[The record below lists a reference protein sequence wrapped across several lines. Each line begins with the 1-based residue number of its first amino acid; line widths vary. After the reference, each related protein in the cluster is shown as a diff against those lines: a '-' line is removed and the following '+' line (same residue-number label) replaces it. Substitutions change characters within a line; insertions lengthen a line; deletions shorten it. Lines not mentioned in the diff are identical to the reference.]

1 MTRSSIGFGISRGP
15 HESGNRSR
23 RHGLRRSLAAIEQS
37 IKTHGQSQVAKDW
50 AAKLLSGNAA
60 VTVRERADFFARDIR
75 VRVRLVNMTGE
86 EAPTFSGAIYLGYG
100 DADDLAAAI
109 GTLCEASGIETRVV
123 LEKVSEHGWTC
134 HLEVK
139 LESGEWYR
147 P

>member
-1 MTRSSIGFGISRGP
+1 MSQGTVP
-15 HESGNRSR
+15 EDT
-23 RHGLRRSLAAIEQS
+23 GLRCALSAIERS
-37 IKTHGQSQVAKDW
+37 IKTHGQSQIAKDW
-50 AAKLLSGNAA
+50 AAKLVSGNA
-60 VTVRERADFFARDIR
+60 TSVRERADLFARDIR
-75 VRVRLVNMTGE
+75 VRVHLVNMTGE
-86 EAPTFSGAIYLGYG
+86 EAPSFSGAIYLGYG

-109 GTLCEASGIETRVV
+109 GTLCAASGIETRVV